1 VKTGYTIPAQQVLVS
16 AALRG
21 NREVIAVVM
30 HTNKPGI
37 WDDSM
42 LLLGYGLE
50 HSSDDDAKTAAG
62 TDGAP
67 RK

>member
-1 VKTGYTIPAQQVLVS
+1 MS

-50 HSSDDDAKTAAG
+50 RSQEDGAKTAAG
-62 TDGAP
+62 N
-67 RK
+67 